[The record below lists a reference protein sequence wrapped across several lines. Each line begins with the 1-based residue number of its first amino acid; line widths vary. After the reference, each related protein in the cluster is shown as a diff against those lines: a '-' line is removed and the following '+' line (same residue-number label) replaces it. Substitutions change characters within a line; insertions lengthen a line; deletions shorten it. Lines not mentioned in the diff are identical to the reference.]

1 MRVNEMQTTNAEQTR
16 ETRRRTERASAR
28 SASEE
33 IMNLPGN
40 VRARV
45 CTEAMRGVRVN

>member
-40 VRARV
+40 VRACV